1 MPGLYDTLGTASDAQ
16 LVPAGACTPTTLCV
30 GVLTRIVQDHWCVA
44 QLLYLCATLQGGE
57 VVLAHAGLCVADRHR
72 HSFSLSLAL
81 SSLPTYPYVPAGSLH
96 TSLVLAMYIR

>member
-57 VVLAHAGLCVADRHR
+57 VVLAHAGLCVAGLLVTIYRP
-72 HSFSLSLAL
+72 L
-81 SSLPTYPYVPAGSLH
+81 SSFPTYPYITTGSLH
-96 TSLVLAMYIR
+96 TSLVYIHLLIR